1 MSQVSKRWLKAEV
14 SDKLVELFIKLIQQI
29 NTSEQAKN
37 MLMTLFSAAE
47 RMMMAKR
54 VSVMLMLVKG
64 ANYLTIRETLKV
76 SQGTIAK
83 MSQVVTTAPPSVVD
97 WLKEEADADDF
108 IQTLDEI
115 GYRLKGLLPPKG
127 RSWSKW
133 RRQLESERNKSQ
145 QPF

>member
-1 MSQVSKRWLKAEV
+1 MSQISKRWLKAEV
-14 SDKLVELFIKLIQQI
+14 SGKLVELFIKLIQQI

-37 MLMTLFSAAE
+37 MSMTLFSAAE

-97 WLKEEADADDF
+97 WLKGEADADDF

>member
-14 SDKLVELFIKLIQQI
+14 SNKLVELFIKFIQQI

-83 MSQVVTTAPPSVVD
+83 MSQVVTTAPSSVVD
-97 WLKEEADADDF
+97 WLKEEADADNF

-115 GYRLKGLLPPKG
+115 DYRLKGLLPPKG
-127 RSWSKW
+127 RGWSEW
-133 RRQLESERNKSQ
+133 RRQLEGERNKSQ